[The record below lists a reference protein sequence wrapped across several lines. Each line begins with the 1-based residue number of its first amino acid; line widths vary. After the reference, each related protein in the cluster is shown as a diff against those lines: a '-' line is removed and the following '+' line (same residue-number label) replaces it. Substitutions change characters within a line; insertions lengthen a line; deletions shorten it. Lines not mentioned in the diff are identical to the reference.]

1 MRATVIGVAIL
12 TAILPNPVTAADPS
26 PAATVLPS
34 PPASPTPT
42 PNLPANAPPAIPM
55 IARRITMRLQSD
67 RGAGSGIIFRRNGR
81 IYQILTCEHVIAEAR
96 RLEAIAPD
104 GKIYPIAIDQIRRI
118 PRMDIAIVSFRS
130 EINYQTAKL
139 AASSATIG
147 DQVFAVGFPNF
158 SYSANNESIQSNIGA
173 GNRVLEII
181 NGSVEWILPQSLAR
195 GYQLGYTSE
204 VRVGMSGGAVLDDR
218 GELVGM
224 NGRLKYPATGIGAFT
239 FADGTKP
246 SQRLYERMERLSWA
260 IPLPTILQ
268 AINTNNS

>member
-1 MRATVIGVAIL
+1 MHGKAIGVAIL
-12 TAILPNPVTAADPS
+12 VTILPQSVIAADPS
-26 PAATVLPS
+26 PAA
-34 PPASPTPT
+34 APTPS
-42 PNLPANAPPAIPM
+42 LPANAPPIVSPAIRT
-55 IARRITMRLQSD
+55 IARQITVRLQSD
-67 RGAGSGIIFRRNGR
+67 RGAGSGIIYRRNGR

-104 GKIYPIAIDQIRRI
+104 GKIYPIAIDRIRRI

-130 EINYQTAKL
+130 DLNYQTVKL
-139 AASSATIG
+139 APSSATIG
-147 DQVFAVGFPNF
+147 DRVFAVGFPNF

-173 GNRVLEII
+173 GNRVLEVT

-218 GELVGM
+218 GQLVGM

-239 FADGTKP
+239 FADGTQP

-260 IPLPTILQ
+260 IPLPTLLQ
-268 AINTNNS
+268 AINS